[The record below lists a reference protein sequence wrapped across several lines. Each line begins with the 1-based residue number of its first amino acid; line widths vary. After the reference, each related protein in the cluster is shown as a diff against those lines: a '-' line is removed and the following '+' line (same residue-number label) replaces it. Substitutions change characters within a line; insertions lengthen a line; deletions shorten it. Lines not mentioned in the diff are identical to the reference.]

1 MGCSTASPAVDT
13 GQSLCMLDGQLES
26 SALGFA
32 FKEPDVV
39 RERNLSVIDLNS
51 NFSCGAVWMCNI
63 ELVSLGTLL

>member
-1 MGCSTASPAVDT
+1 
-13 GQSLCMLDGQLES
+13 MLDGQLES

-63 ELVSLGTLL
+63 ELVSFGTLL